1 MTTDA
6 IDLRGQVA
14 VVTGA
19 TRGIGRE
26 VALQLARDGVTVVVV
41 GRTGTGSGL
50 DTLPGSVDDT
60 VSEIAALGGQALGIA
75 GNLAD
80 EGETQEII
88 DRTLDELG
96 RCDIFVH
103 NAAYTSNGPMLE
115 IPWKRWD
122 RAFRVQIVAPHQMC
136 QAFVPGMRE
145 RGEGRIITVSTGAAL
160 SVTPSLGLY
169 SSSKRAMEH
178 WAAYLHAEL
187 RHDGIDT
194 IAVNTVRVDRLVATE
209 GWRHMAATK
218 GIELATGGSPDAIPA
233 TTESVAASVVWAAH
247 RPVSWSGNALGL
259 TEIEQLGGPAQVD
272 YDVTG
277 AELARNAP

>member
-1 MTTDA
+1 MASDTG
-6 IDLRGQVA
+6 DLRDRVA

-26 VALQLARDGVTVVVV
+26 VALQLARDGATVVVV
-41 GRTGTGSGL
+41 GRTGTGSGV
-50 DTLPGSVDDT
+50 DTLPGSVQDT
-60 VSEIAALGGQALGIA
+60 TAEIAALGGTALGITA
-75 GNLAD
+75 NLTDEAD
-80 EGETQEII
+80 TQAIV

-96 RCDIFVH
+96 RCDILIH
-103 NAAYTSNGPMLE
+103 NAAYTSNGLMLD

-122 RAFRVQIVAPHQMC
+122 RAFRVQVVAPHQMC
-136 QAFVPGMRE
+136 QGFVPRMRE
-145 RGEGRIITVSTGAAL
+145 LGEGRIITVSTGAAL
-160 SVTPSLGLY
+160 NVTPSLGLY

-187 RHDGIDT
+187 RHEGVDT

-218 GIELATGGSPDAIPA
+218 GIELATGGSPDAVPA
-233 TTESVAASVVWAAH
+233 TTESVAAAVVWAAH
-247 RPVSWSGNALGL
+247 QPVSWSGNALGL
-259 TEIEQLGGPAQVD
+259 GEIEQLGGPKQVD

-277 AELARNAP
+277 AELARRGS